1 MERPIRSRCGRL
13 LAWRYHARERISSSL
28 GIFNLVYLKR
38 AIPPQS
44 RFAVNA
50 VTLGDFEQPIKI
62 STFVKDIFAGFS
74 MVRLINLTILCH
86 IDFSQRYS
94 LAQFEK

>member
-13 LAWRYHARERISSSL
+13 LAWCYYARKRISSSL
-28 GIFNLVYLKR
+28 GIFEVYLKR

-74 MVRLINLTILCH
+74 MVRLINLTRLYH

-94 LAQFEK
+94 IAQFKK